1 MKKIFGAK
9 KDKGP
14 PPSIQDATE
23 RINKRGETVD
33 EKIKKLDE
41 ELARYKEQIRK
52 TRPGPSQEAIK
63 ARAIRLLKHKRMYE
77 EQRNMLYNQT
87 YNLDQVAFAAD
98 GLKDAQQTMN
108 AMKAA
113 NKELKGMM
121 KTVKIEDID
130 NMQDEMTD
138 LMDVSNEIQET
149 LGRSYNIPDDVD
161 EEELMG
167 ELDALESDMEFE
179 SAAVPS
185 YLQPET
191 DFDADLNLPA
201 APTRPAAVPA
211 GGQEDELG
219 LPAVPRASLRRSKVE
234 ISLQRYTRFK
244 RSGMGISLPDHTEP
258 SCHFTATLD
267 QHKESSDQKMQAAAT
282 AVRFSAVAPVKGR
295 PAVRSVAAV
304 RVVLRRSFRA
314 AAVAVSAAEPA
325 EVDYSSSSS
334 VFPMEA
340 CELFGGDACSGQM
353 YPEARLAA
361 SAAADAATRRQ
372 EEVERDYVSY
382 DEPKT
387 VFPGEACD
395 DLGGEFCEEPYQA
408 GVSRDLAHPEA

>member
-14 PPSIQDATE
+14 PPSIQDSTE

-87 YNLDQVAFAAD
+87 YNLDQVSFAAD

-121 KTVKIEDID
+121 KTVKIDDID

-185 YLQPET
+185 YLQPES

-211 GGQEDELG
+211 GGQQEDELG
-219 LPAVPRASLRRSKVE
+219 LPAVPRASLRTQQAE
-234 ISLQRYTRFK
+234 
-244 RSGMGISLPDHTEP
+244 
-258 SCHFTATLD
+258 
-267 QHKESSDQKMQAAAT
+267 KMQAAAT
-282 AVRFSAVAPVKGR
+282 AVGFSAVLLPVKGR
-295 PAVRSVAAV
+295 PVARSTAVPRVVPATTRRSLRAVAA
-304 RVVLRRSFRA
+304 A
-314 AAVAVSAAEPA
+314 IVASEPA

-340 CELFGGDACSGQM
+340 CELLGGDACSGQM
-353 YPEARLAA
+353 YPEAKLAPAAAAAA
-361 SAAADAATRRQ
+361 STK
-372 EEVERDYVSY
+372 EEVEREYLSY

-395 DLGGEFCEEPYQA
+395 DLGGEFCEQPYQD
-408 GVSRDLAHPEA
+408 GVSRDLAHA